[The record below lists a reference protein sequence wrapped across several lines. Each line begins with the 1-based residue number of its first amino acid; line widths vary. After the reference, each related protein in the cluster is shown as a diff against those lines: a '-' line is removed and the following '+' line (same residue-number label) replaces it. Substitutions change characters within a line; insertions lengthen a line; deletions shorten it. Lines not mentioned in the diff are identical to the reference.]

1 MDVIHVMKGNL
12 WRRANPLMPKNLR
25 KVRMNSSDF
34 LVAFQK
40 SKKFVLSFENSQIL
54 FDFHVIF
61 CFCFY
66 FDLCVAA
73 WAA

>member
-1 MDVIHVMKGNL
+1 MLI
-12 WRRANPLMPKNLR
+12 
-25 KVRMNSSDF
+25 NSSDF

-40 SKKFVLSFENSQIL
+40 LKKFVLSFENSQIL

-61 CFCFY
+61 CFCCY
-66 FDLCVAA
+66 FDLRVAA